1 MPDDSKQLYE
11 KMSNYIRSQRLV
23 DSLIKQL
30 AEKDRMKSGFLKESE
45 IVEAIKMNKMNISSK

>member
-1 MPDDSKQLYE
+1 MPEDSKQLYE

-45 IVEAIKMNKMNISSK
+45 IVESIKMNKMNISSK